1 MSASRSAGDRERALS
16 HRLEAAESA
25 GEELKVQLAT
35 AREQMGAVE
44 AKLRGEL
51 ADAARAA
58 EVGLYTS

>member
-1 MSASRSAGDRERALS
+1 M
-16 HRLEAAESA
+16 
-25 GEELKVQLAT
+25 QLAT

-58 EVGLYTS
+58 EVGLYKLKSARSNHGF